1 MTETE
6 TKRET
11 DANTHL
17 AETLKKVETRLYI
30 GGEWRDGSTGETFD
44 VINPATGKT
53 LATLASA
60 TSDDAVAALDAAC
73 GAQQEW
79 ARTAPRTRAEILR
92 RAYELVVD
100 RTEDFA
106 TLMTAEMGKPYKEAE
121 GEVTYGAEFL
131 RWFSEEAVRLKG
143 ETFEIPEGGNRVIT
157 QRKPVG
163 PCLLITPWNFPLAM
177 ATRKVGPAVAAGCT
191 MVLKPAKLTP
201 LTAQYFVQTM
211 IEAGL
216 PAGVLN
222 IVASRSASS
231 ISEPLLADK
240 RLRKLSFTGSTA
252 VGKQLLKA
260 AADNVLR
267 TSMELGGN
275 APLIVFEDANLDAAV
290 EGAMSAKMRNIGEAC
305 TAANRLI
312 VHDTIA
318 DEFADKLAARFR
330 KLTVGN
336 GLQPGVDVGPLVEAS
351 AVESVQELVDDAVSH
366 GAQAL
371 VGGNQIDG
379 DGFFFEPTVLTDVPT
394 NARVFSE
401 EIFGP
406 VAPIYRFTE
415 EIQAYEMANNT
426 EYGLASYVFTQD
438 PARLFRAA
446 DALEYGM
453 VGYNLGVTSNAAAP
467 FGGVKQSGLGR
478 EGGAE
483 GIEEYT
489 ELQYIGFKNPYA

>member
-1 MTETE
+1 MSNHKDKLQEIV
-6 TKRET
+6 
-11 DANTHL
+11 N
-17 AETLKKVETRLYI
+17 KVDTRLYI
-30 GGEWRDGSTGETFD
+30 GGQWREGSTGETFD
-44 VINPATGKT
+44 VINPATGDT
-53 LATLASA
+53 LATMASA

-73 GAQQEW
+73 AVQKDW
-79 ARTAPRTRAEILR
+79 ARTAPRERAEILR
-92 RAYELVVD
+92 CAYELVIE

-106 TLMTAEMGKPYKEAE
+106 TLMTAEMGKPYAEAE

-211 IEAGL
+211 VEAGL
-216 PAGVLN
+216 PEGVLN
-222 IVASRSASS
+222 IVASNSASS
-231 ISEPLLADK
+231 ISEPLMADK
-240 RLRKLSFTGSTA
+240 RLRKVSFTGSTA
-252 VGKQLLKA
+252 VGKQLLKG

-275 APLIVFEDANLDAAV
+275 APLLVFDDADLDAAV
-290 EGAMSAKMRNIGEAC
+290 DGAMSAKMRNIGEAC

-312 VHDTIA
+312 VHESIA
-318 DEFADKLAARFR
+318 EEFSKKLADRFR
-330 KLTVGN
+330 ELNVGN
-336 GLQPGVDVGPLVEAS
+336 GLDEGVDVGPLVEKS
-351 AVESVQELVDDAVSH
+351 AVENVQELVDDALEL
-366 GAQAL
+366 GATAT
-371 VGGNQIDG
+371 VGGSRIEG
-379 DGFFFEPTVLTDVPT
+379 DGFFFEPTVLTKVPT
-394 NARVFSE
+394 QARVFNE

-406 VAPIYRFTE
+406 VAPIYTFADE
-415 EIQAYEMANNT
+415 ESAYEMANDT
-426 EYGLASYVFTQD
+426 EYGLAAYVFTKD
-438 PARLFRAA
+438 SGRLFRASE
-446 DALEYGM
+446 ALEFGM
-453 VGYNLGVTSNAAAP
+453 VGYNVGVTSNAAAP
-467 FGGVKQSGLGR
+467 FGGVKHSGLGR

-489 ELQYIGFKNPYA
+489 ELQYIGFKDPYA